1 MEGLGNFPPSFLI
14 EIRQERKRM
23 RRPEIKLKNIIRRIL
38 SRKNGLYSKED
49 SFALEGNR
57 QESPKDEVDEFL
69 LMALES
75 KSKYKNESNLKEE
88 EDESVV
94 DLEGE
99 LINAL
104 DELKMT

>member
-1 MEGLGNFPPSFLI
+1 
-14 EIRQERKRM
+14 
-23 RRPEIKLKNIIRRIL
+23 
-38 SRKNGLYSKED
+38 
-49 SFALEGNR
+49 
-57 QESPKDEVDEFL
+57 
-69 LMALES
+69 MALES

-104 DELKMT
+104 DELKMTWRKKNKIKEKLLWDEEGMKSLFTKVKSLRKLLRVKTIWHNN